1 MNNTP
6 NIFGLVAQ
14 LGERRVRNAE
24 VKGSIPS
31 GSTTLRRRLWISH
44 SGAKLWDTPVNNRGV
59 PLFWLLWVSLRDRA
73 APFLWVEEKAILGNW
88 SIVPFLT
95 RMFLS
100 APLFPEM
107 TRIELPPFSG
117 PKRCAV
123 PHFRTSFKSLTLDNS
138 CSAWVA
144 DWILDKNNS
153 VDEKT
158 APRSSYGFWIN
169 SKSSLNSAEYRRCAG
184 FL

>member
-59 PLFWLLWVSLRDRA
+59 PLFYTHFYLFWVSLRDRA
-73 APFLWVEEKAILGNW
+73 APFL
-88 SIVPFLT
+88 
-95 RMFLS
+95 
-100 APLFPEM
+100 
-107 TRIELPPFSG
+107 
-117 PKRCAV
+117 
-123 PHFRTSFKSLTLDNS
+123 
-138 CSAWVA
+138 
-144 DWILDKNNS
+144 
-153 VDEKT
+153 
-158 APRSSYGFWIN
+158 
-169 SKSSLNSAEYRRCAG
+169 
-184 FL
+184 